1 MHDRIQSQVPAIQ
14 RHKLSRLTLAALSGP
29 SIPLSALSL
38 PMVAFLPEY
47 YSGELGLDL
56 ALVGTVFMVVR
67 LLDIFF
73 DPLLGGI
80 MDRTHT
86 AMGRYRPWLLV
97 AVPMIMLAM
106 AMLFMAKPGVGALH
120 LTIWLVVAYAGWSVL
135 ALAQLAL
142 AANVSPDYHERS
154 RIYGWWQVAF
164 FIGMIGAMLVP
175 KIASIY
181 GLSSPAAGMQAM
193 AWLVIVLTPMM
204 VIFAVATVRER
215 PIDASRKGGGL
226 REYFGLMRH
235 PAVRRLLA
243 CEGLMG
249 LASGATSTL
258 ALFFFTRLLSLG
270 RADVGLLLIGHF
282 LVGLV
287 FTPVWSW
294 LANRI
299 GKHRALAVATI
310 AYASVQS
317 LFLFVPAHNLL
328 AALAIQS
335 LAGLS
340 YGATSALPRAMT
352 ADVADEQRLETGQ
365 ERTGL
370 LYALLIG
377 VWKIGQ
383 ALSVGI
389 MFYVLAWI
397 GFDPAPGAANPE
409 SALDGLLVLYVGLPI
424 LLSLVA
430 AWVAFRY
437 PLTAEK
443 HAAIRVELER
453 LDAEAAAAI
462 TAS

>member
-1 MHDRIQSQVPAIQ
+1 MHDRTLPADPEVQ
-14 RHKLSRLTLAALSGP
+14 RHKLSRRTLAALSGP

-67 LLDIFF
+67 LLDIAF

-86 AMGRYRPWLLV
+86 AMGRYRPWLIV
-97 AVPMIMLAM
+97 AAPMIMLAM
-106 AMLFMAKPGVGALH
+106 GMLFMAKPGVGPLH
-120 LTIWLVVAYAGWSVL
+120 LTIWLLVAYAGWSVL

-154 RIYGWWQVAF
+154 RIYAWWQVAF
-164 FIGMIGAMLVP
+164 FIGMICAMLVP

-193 AWLVIVLTPMM
+193 AWLVIILTPIM
-204 VIFAVATVRER
+204 VAFAVTMVRER
-215 PIDASRKGGGL
+215 PIDAARKGGGL
-226 REYFGLMRH
+226 REYFGLMRN
-235 PAVRRLLA
+235 PAVQRLLA

-258 ALFFFTRLLSLG
+258 ALFFFTRWLGLG

-282 LVGLV
+282 LLGLA
-287 FTPVWSW
+287 FTPLWSW

-299 GKHRALAVATI
+299 GKHRALGIATI
-310 AYASVQS
+310 AYACVQS
-317 LFLFVPAHNLL
+317 LFLLVPANNLL
-328 AALAIQS
+328 VTLAIQS

-352 ADVADEQRLETGQ
+352 ADVADEQRLATGQ

-397 GFDPAPGAANPE
+397 GFNPAPDAGNPA
-409 SALDGLLVLYVGLPI
+409 SALSGLAALYIGLPI
-424 LLSLVA
+424 LLSLMA

-437 PLTAEK
+437 PLTAER
-443 HAAIRVELER
+443 HAKIRLELER
-453 LDAEAAAAI
+453 LDSQAE
-462 TAS
+462 TV

>member
-1 MHDRIQSQVPAIQ
+1 MHERIQPKA
-14 RHKLSRLTLAALSGP
+14 RHRLAPLTLAALSGP

-47 YSGELGLDL
+47 YSGELGLNL
-56 ALVGTVFMVVR
+56 AVVGTVFMIVR
-67 LLDIFF
+67 LLDIAF

-86 AMGRYRPWLLV
+86 AMGRYRPWLMV

-106 AMLFMAKPGVGALH
+106 YQLFMAKPGTGPLH
-120 LTIWLVVAYAGWSVL
+120 LTIWLLVAYAGWSIM
-135 ALAQLAL
+135 ALSQLAL

-164 FIGMIGAMLVP
+164 FIGMISAMLMP
-175 KIASIY
+175 KIASLF
-181 GLSSPAAGMQAM
+181 GLSSPASGMRAM
-193 AWLVIVLTPMM
+193 AWLVIALTPIM
-204 VIFAVATVRER
+204 VFFAVAIVRER
-215 PIDASRKGGGL
+215 PIDPAMKGGGL

-235 PAVRRLLA
+235 PAVQRLLA

-258 ALFFFTRLLSLG
+258 AVFFFTRWLNLG

-282 LVGLV
+282 LLGLA
-287 FTPVWSW
+287 FTPLWSW

-299 GKHRALAVATI
+299 GKHRALGIATL
-310 AYASVQS
+310 AYAGVQS
-317 LFLFVPAHNLL
+317 LFLFVPANNLL
-328 AALAIQS
+328 AALVIQS
-335 LAGLS
+335 CAGLS

-389 MFYVLAWI
+389 MFYVLSWI
-397 GFDPAPGAANPE
+397 GFDPAPGVANPA
-409 SALDGLLVLYVGLPI
+409 SALNGLAMLYVGLPI
-424 LLSLVA
+424 LLSLLA
-430 AWVAFRY
+430 AVVAFRY
-437 PLTAEK
+437 PLTAER
-443 HAAIRVELER
+443 HAAIRAELER
-453 LDAEAAAAI
+453 MDAG
-462 TAS
+462 TGL

>member
-1 MHDRIQSQVPAIQ
+1 MHDRIAPKAPGMQ
-14 RHKLSRLTLAALSGP
+14 RHKLSRRTLAALSGP

-56 ALVGTVFMVVR
+56 AVVGTVFMVVR
-67 LLDIFF
+67 LLDIAF
-73 DPLLGGI
+73 DPLLGGL
-80 MDRTHT
+80 MDRMHT
-86 AMGRYRPWLLV
+86 PMGRYRPWLLV

-106 AMLFMAKPGVGALH
+106 AMLFMARPGVGPLH
-120 LTIWLVVAYAGWSVL
+120 LTVWLLVAYAGWSIL
-135 ALAQLAL
+135 ALSQLAL

-154 RIYGWWQVAF
+154 RIYSWWQVAF

-175 KIASIY
+175 KIAALY
-181 GLSSPAAGMQAM
+181 GFSTPAAGMRAM
-193 AWLVIVLTPMM
+193 AWLVIVLTPIL

-215 PIDASRKGGGL
+215 PIDSARKGGGL

-258 ALFFFTRLLSLG
+258 AVFFFTRRLG
-270 RADVGLLLIGHF
+270 LDRADVGLLLIGHF
-282 LVGLV
+282 IVGLA

-299 GKHRALAVATI
+299 GKHRALAVATL
-310 AYASVQS
+310 AYAAVQS
-317 LFLFVPAHNLL
+317 LFLFVPANDMWF
-328 AALAIQS
+328 ALAIQS

-352 ADVADEQRLETGQ
+352 ADVADEQRLATGQ

-389 MFYVLAWI
+389 MFYVLAVI
-397 GFDPAPGAANPE
+397 GFDPAPSAANPA
-409 SALDGLLVLYVGLPI
+409 SALGGLTALYVGLPI
-424 LLSLVA
+424 LLSLMA
-430 AWVAFRY
+430 AWVAIRY

-443 HAAIRVELER
+443 HAAIRMELER
-453 LDAEAAAAI
+453 LDAQAAAAQ
-462 TAS
+462 AD